1 MGVAQGDEEFEDVI
15 DMQLQYIVRKIKGPK
30 GSIVRLLIRPG
41 DSSDPSA
48 RKIVSLVRDEVKLTA
63 NLASAKVV
71 TLPGEDRTT
80 SIGVIELPSFYGNI
94 GLSSSLGTTS
104 DDVEELIEKL
114 KAYNVE
120 GLILDLRKNGG
131 GLLSEAVRLTGLFI
145 PVGPVVQV
153 VDARGKNKSYTTNS
167 QTWLGKDRLLY

>member
-1 MGVAQGDEEFEDVI
+1 M
-15 DMQLQYIVRKIKGPK
+15 
-30 GSIVRLLIRPG
+30 RLLIRPG
-41 DSSDPSA
+41 DSTDPSA

-71 TLPGEDRTT
+71 MLPNKDLTT

-94 GLSSSLGTTS
+94 GFSSSLGTTS

-120 GLILDLRKNGG
+120 GLILDLRRNGG
-131 GLLSEAVRLTGLFI
+131 GLLSEAVR
-145 PVGPVVQV
+145 
-153 VDARGKNKSYTTNS
+153 
-167 QTWLGKDRLLY
+167 